1 MTEDA
6 PKKAKQPRKKA
17 APRADASADAQTKS
31 ADASADAQTKRAD
44 AYADAQEK
52 KVQAETQTKRPAEDK
67 GDDQQMRAAVL
78 AAALPH
84 AAFDGFTDSLLQKAG
99 AEAGVAKA
107 DLARLFENGAVS
119 LIEFFSVHTDAEME
133 KRLGE
138 MDLKSMKIRERIATA
153 VKTRLAILKP
163 HKEAARRAAAL
174 LSLPMNA
181 GLGAKLMYR
190 TVDAMW
196 RAAGDTSTDF
206 NFYTKRGIL
215 AGVYGST
222 AMRWFNDT
230 SEDEKTTE
238 EFLAARIDNVM
249 QFEKFKAKAK
259 EALSNFPAFADW
271 AKSKK

>member
-1 MTEDA
+1 MTET
-6 PKKAKQPRKKA
+6 PKKPRKKA
-17 APRADASADAQTKS
+17 MPKTEAPKTESKARS
-31 ADASADAQTKRAD
+31 
-44 AYADAQEK
+44 
-52 KVQAETQTKRPAEDK
+52 
-67 GDDQQMRAAVL
+67 DQQMREAVL

-84 AAFDGFTDSLLQKAG
+84 AAFDGFTENMLQKAG

-107 DLARLFENGAVS
+107 DLKRLFEDGPIS
-119 LIEFFSVHTDAEME
+119 LIEFYSNWADGELE
-133 KRLGE
+133 KRLGA
-138 MDLKSMKIRERIATA
+138 MDLKAMKIRERIAAA
-153 VKTRLAILKP
+153 VKTRLAILRP
-163 HKEAARRAAAL
+163 HKEAARRAAAQ
-174 LSLPMNA
+174 LSLPMHA
-181 GLGAKLMYR
+181 ALGARLMYR

-230 SEDEKTTE
+230 SADEKPTE

-271 AKSKK
+271 AKPKAK

>member
-1 MTEDA
+1 MTDEA
-6 PKKAKQPRKKA
+6 KKTRKKA
-17 APRADASADAQTKS
+17 APRADASADAQTKKTE
-31 ADASADAQTKRAD
+31 APKEVPKDKR
-44 AYADAQEK
+44 
-52 KVQAETQTKRPAEDK
+52 
-67 GDDQQMRAAVL
+67 DDQEMREAVL

-84 AAFDGFTDSLLQKAG
+84 AAFDGFTDGLMQKAG
-99 AEAGVAKA
+99 AEVDVSKA
-107 DLARLFENGAVS
+107 ELARLFENGPIS
-119 LIEFFSVHTDAEME
+119 LIEFYSTDADAQME
-133 KRLGE
+133 KRLAAT
-138 MDLKSMKIRERIATA
+138 DLKAMKIRERIATA

-174 LSLPMNA
+174 LSLPMHA
-181 GLGAKLMYR
+181 ALGAKLMYR

-230 SEDEKTTE
+230 SEDEKPTE

-271 AKSKK
+271 GKPKTK